1 MLHRAGLSAVIGN
14 VNKLTSKKKPERVQK
29 VFVFI
34 CPINDVRASG
44 RCFASPGIFSRSF
57 FSQLHRAPLQL
68 DSTAIREF
76 LGILLLIAENTELC
90 KILVASVQTARRN
103 DLKSS

>member
-1 MLHRAGLSAVIGN
+1 MTAGIS
-14 VNKLTSKKKPERVQK
+14 
-29 VFVFI
+29 FI
-34 CPINDVRASG
+34 
-44 RCFASPGIFSRSF
+44 PGKTGA
-57 FSQLHRAPLQL
+57 HRAPLQL

-103 DLKSS
+103 DLKSSRP